1 MKNTNLK
8 KLATLGVL
16 AACSVVLMLAVRI
29 PFPPAPFL
37 EYDPA
42 DIPILIG
49 TFLFGPIWGFGLTVV
64 VSVLQGM
71 TVSAGSGWIGIVMH
85 VAATGCF
92 ALLAGFIYRKH
103 HDRKHAYIALV
114 CGVLLQ
120 TAIMALMNLWL
131 TPIFMGTPTEAVLQM
146 MIPIIIPFNLLKA
159 GVNAVVTALIYK
171 RIHKFLQRINLFF
184 LLFVELEKVS
194 SES

>member
-16 AACSVVLMLAVRI
+16 AACSVVLMLAIRI

-49 TFLFGPIWGFGLTVV
+49 AFLFGPLWGFGLTAV
-64 VSVLQGM
+64 VSLIQGL
-71 TVSAGSGWIGIVMH
+71 TVSAGSGWIGVVMH
-85 VAATGCF
+85 IAATGCF
-92 ALLAGFIYRKH
+92 ALLAGLIYGKH
-103 HDRKHAYIALV
+103 RDRKHAYIALAL
-114 CGVLLQ
+114 GVAVQ

-131 TPIFMGTPTEAVLQM
+131 TPVFMGTPREAVMQM
-146 MIPIIIPFNLLKA
+146 MLPIIIPFNLLKA
-159 GVNAVVTALIYK
+159 GVNAAVTALVYK
-171 RIHKFLQRINLFF
+171 RIHKFLKRINLA
-184 LLFVELEKVS
+184 
-194 SES
+194 

>member
-49 TFLFGPIWGFGLTVV
+49 TFLFGPIWGFALTVV

-171 RIHKFLQRINLFF
+171 RIHKFLQRINLA
-184 LLFVELEKVS
+184 
-194 SES
+194 

>member
-1 MKNTNLK
+1 MKSTNLK

-92 ALLAGFIYRKH
+92 ALWQ
-103 HDRKHAYIALV
+103 ALYTESTTTESTHT
-114 CGVLLQ
+114 LL
-120 TAIMALMNLWL
+120 LS
-131 TPIFMGTPTEAVLQM
+131 AVS
-146 MIPIIIPFNLLKA
+146 FC
-159 GVNAVVTALIYK
+159 K
-171 RIHKFLQRINLFF
+171 RQ
-184 LLFVELEKVS
+184 
-194 SES
+194 

>member
-29 PFPPAPFL
+29 PFPPALFL

-49 TFLFGPIWGFGLTVV
+49 TFLFGPVAGFALTVV
-64 VSVLQGM
+64 VSLLQGL

-92 ALLAGFIYRKH
+92 ALLAGFIYKKH

-114 CGVLLQ
+114 CGTVVQ

-131 TPIFMGTPTEAVLQM
+131 TPIFMVTPTEVVLQM
-146 MIPIIIPFNLLKA
+146 LVPIIIPFNLLKA
-159 GVNAVVTALIYK
+159 GVNALVTALIYK
-171 RIHKFLQRINLFF
+171 RIHKVLQKINL
-184 LLFVELEKVS
+184 L
-194 SES
+194 

>member
-1 MKNTNLK
+1 MKSTNLK

-103 HDRKHAYIALV
+103 HDRKHAYIAV
-114 CGVLLQ
+114 SFC
-120 TAIMALMNLWL
+120 
-131 TPIFMGTPTEAVLQM
+131 
-146 MIPIIIPFNLLKA
+146 
-159 GVNAVVTALIYK
+159 K
-171 RIHKFLQRINLFF
+171 RQ
-184 LLFVELEKVS
+184 
-194 SES
+194 

>member
-49 TFLFGPIWGFGLTVV
+49 TFLFGPVAGFALTVV
-64 VSVLQGM
+64 VSLLQGL

-92 ALLAGFIYRKH
+92 ALLAGFIYKKH
-103 HDRKHAYIALV
+103 HDRKHAYGAYEPLAHPHLYGNPHR
-114 CGVLLQ
+114 CGSS
-120 TAIMALMNLWL
+120 
-131 TPIFMGTPTEAVLQM
+131 
-146 MIPIIIPFNLLKA
+146 
-159 GVNAVVTALIYK
+159 NARSHNHSL
-171 RIHKFLQRINLFF
+171 
-184 LLFVELEKVS
+184 
-194 SES
+194 

>member
-49 TFLFGPIWGFGLTVV
+49 TFLFGPVAGFALTVV
-64 VSVLQGM
+64 VSLLQGL

-85 VAATGCF
+85 IAATGCF
-92 ALLAGFIYRKH
+92 ALLAGFIYKKH

-114 CGVLLQ
+114 CGTIVQ
-120 TAIMALMNLWL
+120 TAIMALASLQQKMPLK
-131 TPIFMGTPTEAVLQM
+131 TTPTLRVARILPSLFSVQN
-146 MIPIIIPFNLLKA
+146 FNWHNSA
-159 GVNAVVTALIYK
+159 
-171 RIHKFLQRINLFF
+171 
-184 LLFVELEKVS
+184 
-194 SES
+194 